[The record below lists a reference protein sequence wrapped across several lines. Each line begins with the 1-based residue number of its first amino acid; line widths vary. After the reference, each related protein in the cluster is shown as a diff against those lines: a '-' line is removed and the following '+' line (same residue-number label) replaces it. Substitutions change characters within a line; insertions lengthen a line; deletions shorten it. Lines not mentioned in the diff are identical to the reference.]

1 MTEFTAINY
10 NNEYVLCKIIAEFD
24 YNNKKYI
31 LYTDNEKN
39 VYAAYLDGQ
48 DLKQIFNQE
57 EFELVNKVYQELST
71 KELKPD
77 FIEYASI
84 FHKGIEYKTVFD
96 LNDNKRYFYELR
108 NNRYEPVDNSLKKYF
123 DSIYNSEID
132 ILYNGNNDKLEL
144 ARNVT
149 KKVVKIGN
157 VTIAVIIAANIS
169 FTGLKTIN
177 LDRSFLQN
185 IEAIKDIYT
194 TDERDHKIIMSYIDK
209 NTRLS
214 NEDKEFILSMNH
226 FFEENEE
233 YFNMSEIKKNL
244 INLRIIYDKDNQENH
259 KMSNRVKGYYTK
271 AFDKITIFY
280 SDKMDNDMITKKVVF
295 HEVMHAVSD
304 KGYVSKG
311 NLGLAL
317 TEGVNELMAEE
328 YLNTYSDTYNKGQTY
343 ARIMCELIGPEKVK
357 ESFFGNNIDMVLEEL
372 SSICGTK
379 KDAQKFISL
388 LDDEAR
394 CDTTLMTSND
404 REEKIDALETKRRV
418 SPVIDTYIR
427 IYYESKFNR
436 KIDEDK
442 LMLAYMDSLR
452 LTNNL
457 QSEFYHENNIEKIN
471 VVKHYFNSEL
481 LNIDKQVT
489 VEYIYKNIEKKNINK
504 YDIELTNEG
513 KYRRTFSNGK
523 YIDYDVD
530 PNLIEIT
537 KASYSFP
544 DEVEKGFSR

>member
-1 MTEFTAINY
+1 MTEFTAINH

-31 LYTDNEKN
+31 LYIDNEKN

-108 NNRYEPVDNSLKKYF
+108 NNRYEPVDNNLQKYF

-149 KKVVKIGN
+149 KKVVKVGN

-226 FFEENEE
+226 FFEENEK

-280 SDKMDNDMITKKVVF
+280 SDKMDNDIITKKVVF
-295 HEVMHAVSD
+295 HEVMHAISD

-357 ESFFGNNIDMVLEEL
+357 KSFFGNNIDMVLEEL

-404 REEKIDALETKRRV
+404 RQEKIDALETKRRV

-544 DEVEKGFSR
+544 DEVKKGFSR

>member
-1 MTEFTAINY
+1 MTEFTAINH

-31 LYTDNEKN
+31 LYIDNEKN

-48 DLKQIFNQE
+48 DLKQIFNQD

-96 LNDNKRYFYELR
+96 LNDNRRYFYELR
-108 NNRYEPVDNSLKKYF
+108 NNRYEPVDNNLQKYF

-132 ILYNGNNDKLEL
+132 ILYNGNNNKLEL

-226 FFEENEE
+226 FFEENEK

-295 HEVMHAVSD
+295 HEVMHAISD

-404 REEKIDALETKRRV
+404 RQEKIDALETKRRV

>member
-1 MTEFTAINY
+1 MTEFTALNN
-10 NNEYVLCKIIAEFD
+10 NNEYVLCRIIAEFD

-31 LYTDNEKN
+31 LYTDDEKN
-39 VYAAYLDGQ
+39 VYVAYLDGE
-48 DLKQIFNQE
+48 DLKQIFNQD
-57 EFELVNKVYQELST
+57 EFELVNKVYQELSE

-96 LNDNKRYFYELR
+96 LNDNRRYFYELK
-108 NNRYEPVDNSLKKYF
+108 NNRYEPVDNNLQEYF

-132 ILYNGNNDKLEL
+132 ILYNGNNDKLES

-149 KKVVKIGN
+149 KKVVKVGN

-214 NEDKEFILSMNH
+214 DEDKEFILSMNH

-244 INLRIIYDKDNQENH
+244 MNLRIIYDKDNQENH

-271 AFDKITIFY
+271 VFDKITIFY

-295 HEVMHAVSD
+295 HEVMHAISN
-304 KGYVSKG
+304 KGYVAKG

-317 TEGVNELMAEE
+317 TEGVNELMAVE

-343 ARIMCELIGPEKVK
+343 ARIMCELIGPEKIK

-394 CDTTLMTSND
+394 CDTTLMISND
-404 REEKIDALETKRRV
+404 RQEKIDALETKKRI

-427 IYYESKFNR
+427 IYYENKFNR

-471 VVKHYFNSEL
+471 VVKHYFNSDL

-489 VEYIYKNIEKKNINK
+489 VEYIYKNVEKKNINK
-504 YDIELTNEG
+504 YDVELTNEG

-544 DEVEKGFSR
+544 GEVEKGFSR

>member
-1 MTEFTAINY
+1 MTEFTAINH

-24 YNNKKYI
+24 YDNKKYI
-31 LYTDNEKN
+31 LYIDNEKN

-48 DLKQIFNQE
+48 DLKQIFNQD

-96 LNDNKRYFYELR
+96 LNDNRRYFYELR
-108 NNRYEPVDNSLKKYF
+108 NNRYEPVDNNLQKYF

-226 FFEENEE
+226 FFEENEK

-295 HEVMHAVSD
+295 HEVMHAISD

-537 KASYSFP
+537 TASYSFP
-544 DEVEKGFSR
+544 DEVKKGFSR

>member
-1 MTEFTAINY
+1 MTEFTAINH

-31 LYTDNEKN
+31 LYIDNEKN

-48 DLKQIFNQE
+48 DLKQIFNQD
-57 EFELVNKVYQELST
+57 EFELVNKVYQEIST
-71 KELKPD
+71 KELKPN

-108 NNRYEPVDNSLKKYF
+108 NNRYEPVDNNLQKYF

-226 FFEENEE
+226 FFEENEK

-295 HEVMHAVSD
+295 HEVMHAISD

-343 ARIMCELIGPEKVK
+343 ARIMCELMGPEKVK

-404 REEKIDALETKRRV
+404 RQEKIDALETKKRV

>member
-1 MTEFTAINY
+1 MTEFTAINH

-31 LYTDNEKN
+31 LYIDNEKN

-108 NNRYEPVDNSLKKYF
+108 NNRYEPVDNNLQKYF

-185 IEAIKDIYT
+185 IEAIKDVYT

-226 FFEENEE
+226 FFEENEK

-295 HEVMHAVSD
+295 HEVMHAISD

-404 REEKIDALETKRRV
+404 RQEKIDALETKRRV

>member
-1 MTEFTAINY
+1 MTEFTAINH

-31 LYTDNEKN
+31 LYIDNEKN

-108 NNRYEPVDNSLKKYF
+108 NNRYEPVDNNLQKYF

-149 KKVVKIGN
+149 KKVVKVGN

-226 FFEENEE
+226 FFEENEK

-295 HEVMHAVSD
+295 HEVMHAISD

-357 ESFFGNNIDMVLEEL
+357 KSFFGNNIDMVLEEL

-404 REEKIDALETKRRV
+404 RQEKIDALETKRRV

-544 DEVEKGFSR
+544 DEVKKGFSR

>member
-1 MTEFTAINY
+1 MTEFTAINH

-48 DLKQIFNQE
+48 DLKQIFNQD

-96 LNDNKRYFYELR
+96 LNDNRRYFYELR
-108 NNRYEPVDNSLKKYF
+108 NNRYEPVDNNLQKYF

-149 KKVVKIGN
+149 KKVVKLGN

-226 FFEENEE
+226 FFEENEK

-280 SDKMDNDMITKKVVF
+280 SDKMDNDIITKKVVF

-357 ESFFGNNIDMVLEEL
+357 KSFFGNNIDMVLEEL

-404 REEKIDALETKRRV
+404 REEKIDAFETKRRV

>member
-1 MTEFTAINY
+1 MTEFTAINH

-24 YNNKKYI
+24 YDNKKYI
-31 LYTDNEKN
+31 LYIDNEKN

-48 DLKQIFNQE
+48 DLKQIFNQD

-108 NNRYEPVDNSLKKYF
+108 NNRYEPVDNNLQKYF

-226 FFEENEE
+226 FFEENEK

-295 HEVMHAVSD
+295 HEVMHAISD

-343 ARIMCELIGPEKVK
+343 ARIMCELMGPEKVK

-404 REEKIDALETKRRV
+404 RQEKIDALETKKRV

>member
-1 MTEFTAINY
+1 MTEFTAINH

-31 LYTDNEKN
+31 LYIDNEKN

-48 DLKQIFNQE
+48 DLKQIFNQD

-96 LNDNKRYFYELR
+96 LNDNRRYFYELR
-108 NNRYEPVDNSLKKYF
+108 NNRYEPVDNNLQKYF

-226 FFEENEE
+226 FFEENEK

-295 HEVMHAVSD
+295 HEVMHAISD

-404 REEKIDALETKRRV
+404 RQEKIDALETKKRV

>member
-1 MTEFTAINY
+1 MTEFTAINH

-31 LYTDNEKN
+31 LYIDNEKN

-48 DLKQIFNQE
+48 DLKQIFNQD

-108 NNRYEPVDNSLKKYF
+108 NNRYEPVDNNLQKYF

-226 FFEENEE
+226 FFEENEK

-280 SDKMDNDMITKKVVF
+280 SDKMDNDIITKKVVF
-295 HEVMHAVSD
+295 HEVMHAISD

-404 REEKIDALETKRRV
+404 RQEKIDALETKRRV

>member
-1 MTEFTAINY
+1 MTEFTAINH

-31 LYTDNEKN
+31 LYIDNEKN

-48 DLKQIFNQE
+48 DLKQIFNE
-57 EFELVNKVYQELST
+57 DEFELINKVYQELST

-96 LNDNKRYFYELR
+96 LNDNRRYFYELR
-108 NNRYEPVDNSLKKYF
+108 NNRYEPVDNNLQKYF

-226 FFEENEE
+226 FFEENEK

-295 HEVMHAVSD
+295 HEVMHAISD

-404 REEKIDALETKRRV
+404 KEEKIDALETKRRV

>member
-1 MTEFTAINY
+1 MTEFTAINH

-31 LYTDNEKN
+31 LYIDNEKN

-48 DLKQIFNQE
+48 DLKQIFNE
-57 EFELVNKVYQELST
+57 DEFELINKVYQELST

-96 LNDNKRYFYELR
+96 LNDNRRYFYELR
-108 NNRYEPVDNSLKKYF
+108 NNRYEPVDNNLQKYF

-149 KKVVKIGN
+149 KKVVKVGN

-226 FFEENEE
+226 FFEENEK

-295 HEVMHAVSD
+295 HEVMHAISD

-357 ESFFGNNIDMVLEEL
+357 KSFFGNNIDMVLEEL

-404 REEKIDALETKRRV
+404 RQEKIDALETKRRV

>member
-1 MTEFTAINY
+1 MTEFTAINH

-31 LYTDNEKN
+31 LYIDNEKN

-48 DLKQIFNQE
+48 DLKQIFNQD

-96 LNDNKRYFYELR
+96 LNDNRRYFYELR
-108 NNRYEPVDNSLKKYF
+108 NNRYEPVDNNLQKYF

-226 FFEENEE
+226 FFEENEK

-295 HEVMHAVSD
+295 HEVMHAISD

-537 KASYSFP
+537 KASYSFT

>member
-1 MTEFTAINY
+1 MTEFTAINH

-24 YNNKKYI
+24 YDNKKYI
-31 LYTDNEKN
+31 LYIDNEKN

-48 DLKQIFNQE
+48 DLKQIFNQD

-96 LNDNKRYFYELR
+96 LNDNRRYFYELR
-108 NNRYEPVDNSLKKYF
+108 NNRYEPVDNNLQKYF

-194 TDERDHKIIMSYIDK
+194 TDERDYKIIMSYIDK

-226 FFEENEE
+226 FFEENEK

-404 REEKIDALETKRRV
+404 RQEKIDALETKRRV

>member
-1 MTEFTAINY
+1 MTEFTAINH

-31 LYTDNEKN
+31 LYIDNEKN

-48 DLKQIFNQE
+48 DLKQIFNE
-57 EFELVNKVYQELST
+57 DEFELVNKVYQELST
-71 KELKPD
+71 KELKPN

-96 LNDNKRYFYELR
+96 LNDNRRYFYELR
-108 NNRYEPVDNSLKKYF
+108 NNRYEPVDNNLQKYF

-226 FFEENEE
+226 FFEENEK

-295 HEVMHAVSD
+295 HEVMHAISD

-343 ARIMCELIGPEKVK
+343 ARIMCELMGPEKVK

-404 REEKIDALETKRRV
+404 RQEKIDALETKKRV

>member
-1 MTEFTAINY
+1 MTEFTAINH

-31 LYTDNEKN
+31 LYIDNEKN

-48 DLKQIFNQE
+48 DLKQIFNQD

-96 LNDNKRYFYELR
+96 LNDNRRYFYELR
-108 NNRYEPVDNSLKKYF
+108 NNRYEPVDNNLQKYF

-149 KKVVKIGN
+149 KKVVKVGN

-226 FFEENEE
+226 FFEENEK

-295 HEVMHAVSD
+295 HEVMHAISD

-357 ESFFGNNIDMVLEEL
+357 KSFFGNNIDMVLEEL

-404 REEKIDALETKRRV
+404 RQEKIDALETKRRV

>member
-1 MTEFTAINY
+1 MTEFTAINH

-31 LYTDNEKN
+31 LYIDNEKN

-108 NNRYEPVDNSLKKYF
+108 NNRYEPVDNSLQKYF

-149 KKVVKIGN
+149 KKVVKLGN

-226 FFEENEE
+226 FFEENEK

-280 SDKMDNDMITKKVVF
+280 SDKMDNDIITKKVVF

-357 ESFFGNNIDMVLEEL
+357 KSFFGNNIDMVLEEL

-404 REEKIDALETKRRV
+404 REEKIDAFETKRRV

>member
-1 MTEFTAINY
+1 MTEFTAINH

-24 YNNKKYI
+24 YDNKKYI
-31 LYTDNEKN
+31 LYIDNEKN

-48 DLKQIFNQE
+48 DLKQIFNQD
-57 EFELVNKVYQELST
+57 EFELVNKVYQEIST

-96 LNDNKRYFYELR
+96 LNDNRRYFYELR
-108 NNRYEPVDNSLKKYF
+108 NNRYEPVDNNLQKYF

-157 VTIAVIIAANIS
+157 VTISVIIAANIS

-226 FFEENEE
+226 FFEENEK

-295 HEVMHAVSD
+295 HEVMHAISD

-404 REEKIDALETKRRV
+404 RQEKIDALETKKRV

>member
-1 MTEFTAINY
+1 MTEFTAINH

-31 LYTDNEKN
+31 LYIDNEKN

-48 DLKQIFNQE
+48 DLKQIFNQD

-96 LNDNKRYFYELR
+96 LNDNRRYFYELR
-108 NNRYEPVDNSLKKYF
+108 NNRYEPVDNNLQKYF

-149 KKVVKIGN
+149 KKVVKVGN

-226 FFEENEE
+226 FFEENEK

-280 SDKMDNDMITKKVVF
+280 CDKMDNDMITKKVVF

-357 ESFFGNNIDMVLEEL
+357 KSFFGNNIDMVLEEL

-404 REEKIDALETKRRV
+404 RQEKIDALETKRRV

-489 VEYIYKNIEKKNINK
+489 VEYIYKNVEKKNINK

-544 DEVEKGFSR
+544 NEVEKGFSR

>member
-1 MTEFTAINY
+1 MTEFTAINH

-31 LYTDNEKN
+31 LYIDNEKN

-48 DLKQIFNQE
+48 DLKQIFNQD

-96 LNDNKRYFYELR
+96 LNDNRRYFYELR
-108 NNRYEPVDNSLKKYF
+108 NNRYEPVDNNLQKYF

-149 KKVVKIGN
+149 KKVVKVGN

-226 FFEENEE
+226 FFEENEK

-295 HEVMHAVSD
+295 HEVMHAISD

-404 REEKIDALETKRRV
+404 RQEKIDALETKRRV

>member
-1 MTEFTAINY
+1 MTEFTAINH

-31 LYTDNEKN
+31 LYIDNEKN

-48 DLKQIFNQE
+48 DLKQIFNQD

-108 NNRYEPVDNSLKKYF
+108 NNRYEPVDNNLQKYF

-226 FFEENEE
+226 FFEENEK

-295 HEVMHAVSD
+295 HEVMHAISD

>member
-1 MTEFTAINY
+1 MTEFTAINH

-24 YNNKKYI
+24 YDNKKYI
-31 LYTDNEKN
+31 LYIDNEKN

-48 DLKQIFNQE
+48 DLKQIFNQD
-57 EFELVNKVYQELST
+57 EFELVNKVYQEIST

-96 LNDNKRYFYELR
+96 LNDNRRYFYELR
-108 NNRYEPVDNSLKKYF
+108 NNRYEPVDNNLQKYF

-226 FFEENEE
+226 FFEENEK

-404 REEKIDALETKRRV
+404 RQEKIDALETKRRV

>member
-1 MTEFTAINY
+1 MTEFTALNN

-31 LYTDNEKN
+31 LYTDDEKN
-39 VYAAYLDGQ
+39 VYVAYLDGQ
-48 DLKQIFNQE
+48 DLKQIFNQD
-57 EFELVNKVYQELST
+57 EFELVNKVYQELSK

-96 LNDNKRYFYELR
+96 LNDNRRYFYELK
-108 NNRYEPVDNSLKKYF
+108 NNRYEPVDNNLQNYF

-149 KKVVKIGN
+149 KKLVKVGN

-244 INLRIIYDKDNQENH
+244 MNLRIIYDKDNQENH

-271 AFDKITIFY
+271 VFDKITIFY

-295 HEVMHAVSD
+295 HEVMHAISN

-317 TEGVNELMAEE
+317 TEGVNELMAVE

-343 ARIMCELIGPEKVK
+343 ARIMCELIGPEKIK

-394 CDTTLMTSND
+394 CDTTLMISND
-404 REEKIDALETKRRV
+404 RQEKIDALETKKRI

-427 IYYESKFNR
+427 IYYENKFNR

-471 VVKHYFNSEL
+471 VVKHYFNSDL

-489 VEYIYKNIEKKNINK
+489 VEYIYKDVEKKNINK
-504 YDIELTNEG
+504 YDVELTNEG

-544 DEVEKGFSR
+544 GEVEKGFSR

>member
-1 MTEFTAINY
+1 MTEFTAINH

-31 LYTDNEKN
+31 LYIDNEKN

-108 NNRYEPVDNSLKKYF
+108 NNRYEPVDNNLQKYF

-226 FFEENEE
+226 FFEENEK

-295 HEVMHAVSD
+295 HEVMHAISD

-404 REEKIDALETKRRV
+404 RQEKIDALETKRRV

-544 DEVEKGFSR
+544 DKVEKGFSR

>member
-1 MTEFTAINY
+1 MTEFTAINH

-31 LYTDNEKN
+31 LYIDNEKN

-108 NNRYEPVDNSLKKYF
+108 NNRYEPVDNNLQKYF

-132 ILYNGNNDKLEL
+132 ILYNGNNNKLEL

-226 FFEENEE
+226 FFEENEK

-295 HEVMHAVSD
+295 HEVMHAISD

-404 REEKIDALETKRRV
+404 RQEKIDALETKRRV

>member
-1 MTEFTAINY
+1 MTEFTAINH

-31 LYTDNEKN
+31 LYIDNEKN

-48 DLKQIFNQE
+48 DLKQIFNQD

-108 NNRYEPVDNSLKKYF
+108 NNRYEPVDNNLQKYF

-226 FFEENEE
+226 FFEENEK

-295 HEVMHAVSD
+295 HEVMHAISD

-404 REEKIDALETKRRV
+404 RQEKIDALETKRRV

>member
-1 MTEFTAINY
+1 MTEFTALNN
-10 NNEYVLCKIIAEFD
+10 NNEYVLCKIIVEFD

-31 LYTDNEKN
+31 LYTDDEKN
-39 VYAAYLDGQ
+39 VYVAYLDGQ
-48 DLKQIFNQE
+48 DLKQIFNQD
-57 EFELVNKVYQELST
+57 EFELVNKVYQELSK

-84 FHKGIEYKTVFD
+84 FYKGIEYKTVFD
-96 LNDNKRYFYELR
+96 LNDNRRYFYELK
-108 NNRYEPVDNSLKKYF
+108 NNRYEPVDDNLQKYF

-149 KKVVKIGN
+149 KKLVKVGN

-244 INLRIIYDKDNQENH
+244 MNLRIIYDKDNQENH

-271 AFDKITIFY
+271 VFDKITIFY

-295 HEVMHAVSD
+295 HEVMHAISN
-304 KGYVSKG
+304 KGYVAKG

-317 TEGVNELMAEE
+317 TEGVNELMAVE

-343 ARIMCELIGPEKVK
+343 ARIMCELIGPEKIK

-394 CDTTLMTSND
+394 CDTTLMISND
-404 REEKIDALETKRRV
+404 RQEKIDALETKKRI

-427 IYYESKFNR
+427 IYYENKFNR

-471 VVKHYFNSEL
+471 VVKHYFNSDL

-489 VEYIYKNIEKKNINK
+489 VEYIYKNVEKKNINK
-504 YDIELTNEG
+504 YDVELTNEG

-530 PNLIEIT
+530 PNLVEIT

-544 DEVEKGFSR
+544 GEVEKGFSR

>member
-1 MTEFTAINY
+1 MTEFTAINH

-48 DLKQIFNQE
+48 DLKQIFNQD

-108 NNRYEPVDNSLKKYF
+108 NNRYEPVDNSLQKYF

-295 HEVMHAVSD
+295 HEVMHAISD

>member
-1 MTEFTAINY
+1 MTEFTAINH

-31 LYTDNEKN
+31 LYIDNEKN

-48 DLKQIFNQE
+48 DLKQIFNQD

-108 NNRYEPVDNSLKKYF
+108 NNRYEPVDNSLQKYF

-149 KKVVKIGN
+149 KKVVKLGN

-226 FFEENEE
+226 FFEENEK

-280 SDKMDNDMITKKVVF
+280 SDKMDNDIITKKVVF

-357 ESFFGNNIDMVLEEL
+357 KSFFGNNIDMVLEEL

-404 REEKIDALETKRRV
+404 REEKIDAFETKRRV

>member
-1 MTEFTAINY
+1 MTEFTAINH

-31 LYTDNEKN
+31 LYIDNEKN

-48 DLKQIFNQE
+48 DLKQIFNQD

-96 LNDNKRYFYELR
+96 LNDNRRYFYELR
-108 NNRYEPVDNSLKKYF
+108 NNRYEPVDNNLQKYF

-226 FFEENEE
+226 FFEENEK

-295 HEVMHAVSD
+295 HEVMHAISD

-357 ESFFGNNIDMVLEEL
+357 KSFFGNNIDMVLEEL

-537 KASYSFP
+537 KASYSFT

>member
-1 MTEFTAINY
+1 MTEFTAINH

-31 LYTDNEKN
+31 LYIDNEKN

-48 DLKQIFNQE
+48 DLKQIFNQD

-96 LNDNKRYFYELR
+96 LNDNRRYFYELR
-108 NNRYEPVDNSLKKYF
+108 NNRYEPVDNNLQKYF

-280 SDKMDNDMITKKVVF
+280 SDKMDNDIITKKVVF
-295 HEVMHAVSD
+295 HEVMHAISD

>member
-1 MTEFTAINY
+1 MTEFTAINH

-31 LYTDNEKN
+31 LYIDNEKN

-48 DLKQIFNQE
+48 DLKQIFNQD

-108 NNRYEPVDNSLKKYF
+108 NNRYEPVDNNLQKYF

-226 FFEENEE
+226 FFEENEK

-295 HEVMHAVSD
+295 HEVMHAISD

-357 ESFFGNNIDMVLEEL
+357 KSFFGNNIDMVLEEL

-404 REEKIDALETKRRV
+404 RQEKIDALETKRRV

-537 KASYSFP
+537 KASYSFS

>member
-1 MTEFTAINY
+1 MTEFTAINH

-31 LYTDNEKN
+31 LYIDNEKN

-48 DLKQIFNQE
+48 DLKQIFNE
-57 EFELVNKVYQELST
+57 DEFELINKVYQELST

-108 NNRYEPVDNSLKKYF
+108 NNRYEPVDNNLQKYF

-149 KKVVKIGN
+149 KKVVKVGN

-226 FFEENEE
+226 FFEENEK

-280 SDKMDNDMITKKVVF
+280 SDKMDNDIITKKVVF

-404 REEKIDALETKRRV
+404 RQEKIDALETKKRV

>member
-1 MTEFTAINY
+1 MTEFTAINH

-31 LYTDNEKN
+31 LYIDNEKN

-48 DLKQIFNQE
+48 DLKQIFNE
-57 EFELVNKVYQELST
+57 DEFELINKVYQELST

-108 NNRYEPVDNSLKKYF
+108 NNRYEPVDNNLQKYF

-226 FFEENEE
+226 FFEENEK

-295 HEVMHAVSD
+295 HEVMHAISD

-404 REEKIDALETKRRV
+404 RQEKIDALETKRRV

>member
-1 MTEFTAINY
+1 MTEFTAINH

-24 YNNKKYI
+24 YDNKKYI
-31 LYTDNEKN
+31 LYIDNEKN

-48 DLKQIFNQE
+48 DLKQIFNQD

-96 LNDNKRYFYELR
+96 LNDNRRYFYELR
-108 NNRYEPVDNSLKKYF
+108 NNRYEPVDNNLQKYF

-226 FFEENEE
+226 FFEENEK

-295 HEVMHAVSD
+295 HEVMHAISD

>member
-1 MTEFTAINY
+1 MTEFTAINH

-31 LYTDNEKN
+31 LYIDNEKN

-48 DLKQIFNQE
+48 DLKQIFNQD

-96 LNDNKRYFYELR
+96 LNDNRRYFYELR
-108 NNRYEPVDNSLKKYF
+108 NNRYEPVDNNLQKYF

-226 FFEENEE
+226 FFEENEK

-295 HEVMHAVSD
+295 HEVMHAISD

-357 ESFFGNNIDMVLEEL
+357 KSFFGNNIDMVLEEL

-404 REEKIDALETKRRV
+404 RQEKIDALETKRRV

>member
-1 MTEFTAINY
+1 MTEFTAINH

-31 LYTDNEKN
+31 LYIDNEKN

-48 DLKQIFNQE
+48 DLKQIFNQD
-57 EFELVNKVYQELST
+57 EFELVNKVYQEIST

-96 LNDNKRYFYELR
+96 LNDNRRYFYELR
-108 NNRYEPVDNSLKKYF
+108 NNRYEPVDNNLQKYF

-226 FFEENEE
+226 FFEENEK

-295 HEVMHAVSD
+295 HEVMHAISD

-404 REEKIDALETKRRV
+404 RQEKIDALETKRRV

-530 PNLIEIT
+530 PSLIEIT

-544 DEVEKGFSR
+544 DEVKKGFSR

>member
-1 MTEFTAINY
+1 MTEFTAINH

-31 LYTDNEKN
+31 LYIDNEKN

-48 DLKQIFNQE
+48 DLKQIFNE
-57 EFELVNKVYQELST
+57 DEFELINKVYQELST

-108 NNRYEPVDNSLKKYF
+108 NNRYEPVDNNLQKYF

-149 KKVVKIGN
+149 KKVVKVGN

-226 FFEENEE
+226 FFEENEK

-343 ARIMCELIGPEKVK
+343 ARIMCELMGPEKVK

-404 REEKIDALETKRRV
+404 RQEKIDALETKKRV

>member
-1 MTEFTAINY
+1 MTEFTAINH

-31 LYTDNEKN
+31 LYIDNEKN

-108 NNRYEPVDNSLKKYF
+108 NNRYEPVDNNLQKYF

-149 KKVVKIGN
+149 KKVVKVGN

-226 FFEENEE
+226 FFEENEK

-295 HEVMHAVSD
+295 HEVMHAISD

-357 ESFFGNNIDMVLEEL
+357 KSFFGNNIDMVLEEL

-404 REEKIDALETKRRV
+404 RQEKIDALETKRRV